1 MLDAGHGGFY
11 WEVDSSGH
19 TAIRAEKHLYGQ
31 AFALYAL
38 VEYVRATHERSAEAL
53 ARELFTILENKAH
66 DRRYGGYGDILQRDL
81 TALRAT
87 TRFRHD
93 RTKRM
98 NTHLH
103 LLEATT
109 AFFSLTGDVTARE
122 RLMEL
127 IFICSDLVVR
137 KNLGCCTD
145 RHRENWRP
153 LRGREHER
161 VSYGHDL
168 EDIWLLVEASRAA
181 GRPANLLMDLYG
193 RLFDY
198 ALRYGFDC
206 EHGGFYDSGPFGA
219 PADQRQKTWWVQAEA
234 LVAALYMYR
243 LTGEQIYWQC
253 FSLTLDWVVNHQ
265 ADWQHG
271 EWFETVDR
279 NLRPSGIKSGF
290 WKCPYHNTRAMLQCL
305 DMLDAP
311 EATAGR
317 ETAR

>member
-1 MLDAGHGGFY
+1 
-11 WEVDSSGH
+11 
-19 TAIRAEKHLYGQ
+19 
-31 AFALYAL
+31 
-38 VEYVRATHERSAEAL
+38 
-53 ARELFTILENKAH
+53 
-66 DRRYGGYGDILQRDL
+66 
-81 TALRAT
+81 
-87 TRFRHD
+87 
-93 RTKRM
+93 M